1 MAGIGWRLERLIGLG
16 TLSGAVAAYATG
28 AAVMALPWA
37 LTTAVLVALP
47 ILLGRN
53 TAGYDAAETVV
64 TIAYSVAL
72 LVDGPFQVA
81 IARHTADRLYEGSF
95 HAIAGP
101 LCRGLALV
109 SLLGAC
115 AAACTLLLLGLPA
128 ASVLSGGALAA
139 SAAAQWTA
147 LSVGNGLCSPARVLG
162 SVGAGAAAGLTLAP
176 VGLALFGHGV
186 PGYLF
191 ALVTGQGLT
200 LAFLSSGI
208 LKALPEGNDEGAALL
223 PAFREYAFLAAAG
236 FAFNASLWVDKILT
250 RLLAPPE
257 AREIHASVSTLAWL
271 STIPCLAWIFVEV
284 ETTFHRRFRAF
295 FAMLEGGAPL
305 ADLRYGVRGLEREC
319 LRLLRGAVEVQA
331 GVTLFMQA
339 AAGACL
345 AWLDLPASALLPFR
359 LLLLGAGLQALAL
372 LALILLYY
380 FDLRRDAFFA
390 AAGLFAAVAIG
401 TTAASCAGF
410 PPGGG
415 MALGLAAGTAHAW
428 LRVRRGVRAVLH
440 RTLLGQ
446 PFGAERLEMVPGDP
460 RVEVPIDRTMVP
472 GLTDQRS
479 GQLTPTTRAL

>member
-1 MAGIGWRLERLIGLG
+1 MAGIGWRLERLIGRG

-53 TAGYDAAETVV
+53 AAGYDAAETVV

-72 LVDGPFQVA
+72 LVDGPFQVV
-81 IARHTADRLYEGSF
+81 IARHTADRLYEKRF
-95 HAIAGP
+95 RAIAGP

-109 SLLGAC
+109 SLCGAC
-115 AAACTLLLLGLPA
+115 GAAATLVLLGLPA
-128 ASVLSGGALAA
+128 ESVLSGGALAA
-139 SAAAQWTA
+139 TAAAQWTA

-162 SVGAGAAAGLTLAP
+162 SVGAGAVAGLILAP
-176 VGLALFGHGV
+176 AGIALFGHDV

-191 ALVTGQGLT
+191 ALVAGQGLT
-200 LAFLSSGI
+200 LAFLISGI
-208 LKALPEGNDEGAALL
+208 LRVLPEGDEGRAALF

-236 FAFNASLWVDKILT
+236 FAFNASLWIDKILT
-250 RLLAPPE
+250 SLLARAE

-284 ETTFHRRFRAF
+284 ETAFHRRFRAF
-295 FAMLEGGAPL
+295 FAMLEGGASL
-305 ADLRYGVRGLEREC
+305 ADLRAGVRGLEREC

-345 AWLDLPASALLPFR
+345 AGLGLPARALIPFR
-359 LLLLGAGLQALAL
+359 LLLLGAGLQAMAL
-372 LALILLYY
+372 LGLILLYY
-380 FDLRRDAFFA
+380 FDLRREAFRA
-390 AAGLFAAVAIG
+390 AAGLFAGVAIG
-401 TTAASCAGF
+401 TAVAAYAGF

-415 MALGLAAGTAHAW
+415 MALGLAVGTAHAW
-428 LRVRRGVRAVLH
+428 LLVRRGVRAVLR

-446 PFGAERLEMVPGDP
+446 PFGAERLGDGFLDP
-460 RVEVPIDRTMVP
+460 A
-472 GLTDQRS
+472 S
-479 GQLTPTTRAL
+479 GVV